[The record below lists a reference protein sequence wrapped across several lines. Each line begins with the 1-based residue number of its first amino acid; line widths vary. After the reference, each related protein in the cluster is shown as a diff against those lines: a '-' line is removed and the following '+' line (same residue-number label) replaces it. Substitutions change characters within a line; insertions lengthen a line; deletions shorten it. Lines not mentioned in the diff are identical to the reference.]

1 MSLCLSL
8 LTYKMESKPHMA
20 VCGLSAM
27 IGKAFR
33 IVVNTQY
40 ILIPIV
46 YLQKWVY
53 RIVTIFHMSG

>member
-1 MSLCLSL
+1 
-8 LTYKMESKPHMA
+8 MA

-53 RIVTIFHMSG
+53 RIVTIFHVWLTSNSK

>member
-1 MSLCLSL
+1 
-8 LTYKMESKPHMA
+8 MA

-27 IGKAFR
+27 IGKVFR
-33 IVVNTQY
+33 IVVSTQY